1 MSESQRGCG
10 YRKIGGLYLVSDPG
24 IHLNCDGLPLPL
36 EPCGC
41 CGFKP
46 PFSRNLQ
53 RIQFEY
59 IIQAEKKK
67 HTANEDKACEKAGVE
82 NIFEEN
88 VLAPCSC
95 PDGCPI
101 CHAEV
106 SRAAGIQFGL
116 MFVGSQNYTPESF
129 IKEAFSMGV
138 SKRIPEIPSWLKLN
152 ETWIFLAHQKTPK
165 ENLQG
170 NGMHMK
176 EPELAPAIFYGF
188 KPQRCEMPV
197 WKGDLTDEQILKLE
211 SQGITPVILD
221 KTAENMKKHKYGKD
235 LGRNM
240 KKLLEEKL

>member
-1 MSESQRGCG
+1 MSESERGCG

-53 RIQFEY
+53 RIQAEY

-67 HTANEDKACEKAGVE
+67 HQPE
-82 NIFEEN
+82 NSDFEEHR
-88 VLAPCSC
+88 CSC
-95 PDGCPI
+95 PEVCPI
-101 CHAEV
+101 CYPQAHE
-106 SRAAGIQFGL
+106 SRLLENNVRVYDFCKPISYGL

-129 IKEAFSMGV
+129 IKEAINMGV

-188 KPQRCEMPV
+188 KPSRVELPC
-197 WKGDLTDEQILKLE
+197 WKAQLSNEQILKLE
-211 SQGITPVILD
+211 KRGITPVFLED
-221 KTAENMKKHKYGKD
+221 SPENRKRHKPANN
-235 LGRNM
+235 LPW
-240 KKLLEEKL
+240 EKIK